1 MNRKKLFSLFVF
13 LLFITLASMFFLR
26 TNIQQR
32 VRDLPDMVKDSVLN
46 IVTEYNSA
54 NYYVT
59 NHSIAGQQYKLCQY
73 ISKRS
78 GLEIRIFPEN
88 DLKSAIKGLKNGNY
102 DIIAQNIPITSENRK
117 YLSFTV
123 PTTKNKQ
130 IFVQR
135 KANPEDSTNLFLSNQ
150 IDLAGRTICVS
161 QCSPVILR
169 LKNLSEEIAEPIY
182 IKEMTGYTSEQL
194 IGLVAEK
201 KIDYAV
207 VDREIAIW
215 NKSLYPNIDFEMNI
229 SFLQLQA
236 WAVRPTSPIL
246 LDSLNIWIS
255 EFKK

>member
-1 MNRKKLFSLFVF
+1 MNRKNLFSLFVF
-13 LLFITLASMFFLR
+13 LLFIAIATMFLLR
-26 TNIQQR
+26 TNIQQGL
-32 VRDLPDMVKDSVLN
+32 RDLPNMVKDSVLN
-46 IVTEYNSA
+46 VVTEYDSL
-54 NYYVT
+54 
-59 NHSIAGQQYKLCQY
+59 AGMQYELCQY

-102 DIIAQNIPITSENRK
+102 DIIAQNIPITSENRQ

-123 PTTKNKQ
+123 PITKNVQ
-130 IFVQR
+130 VFVQR
-135 KANPEDSTNLFLSNQ
+135 KVSPEDSANLFLRNQ
-150 IDLAGRTICVS
+150 IDLAGQTICVS
-161 QCSPVILR
+161 RCSPVILR

-207 VDREIAIW
+207 VDKEIAVR
-215 NKSLYPNIDFEMNI
+215 NESRYPNIDFGMNI

-246 LDSLNIWIS
+246 LDSLNSWIS